1 MFKNPGLGLFC
12 EVLNRRPGRGIVG
25 TRKTY
30 LMTSET
36 IDLKFVLL
44 LQTVVIHWNL

>member
-1 MFKNPGLGLFC
+1 MFKDHGLGLFC
-12 EVLNRRPGRGIVG
+12 EVVNKKPGRGIVG

-36 IDLKFVLL
+36 NLKFVLS
-44 LQTVVIHWNL
+44 QTIVIHWSL